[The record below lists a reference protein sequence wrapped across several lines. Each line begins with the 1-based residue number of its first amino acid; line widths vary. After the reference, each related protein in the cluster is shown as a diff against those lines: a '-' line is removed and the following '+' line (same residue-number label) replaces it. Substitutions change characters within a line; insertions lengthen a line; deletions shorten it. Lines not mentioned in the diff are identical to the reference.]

1 VSLRLFLLVALAL
14 GVIATAVGVVHARQL
29 HRDAYRSLNEL
40 EQQRDELNIEFS
52 RLQLEQATWSE
63 TNRIEQVATERLGM
77 HFPEAAE
84 MVVLR
89 P

>member
-1 VSLRLFLLVALAL
+1 MSPRYFLIFLLTL
-14 GVIATAVGVVHARQL
+14 GVLGSGIAVVYARQQ
-29 HRDAYRSLNEL
+29 HRQAYVEL
-40 EQQRDELNIEFS
+40 TQLQKQRDEINIEFS

-77 HFPEAAE
+77 SFPQDKDV
-84 MVVLR
+84 VVLT